1 MTIEEFRKDF
11 PLTYKVLDDYGKQV
25 VKEIKANLDN
35 TGSNATGT
43 LKKSIQYDIIISSVG
58 PIVEFYM
65 ADYGKWV
72 DEGRKPGGKMPPLK
86 KILEWTSVRGIDSKY
101 AFPIARK
108 IAEDGIRPTNFFS
121 IPTSQTE
128 FEQKKMNAKLEKA
141 MSKDIEN
148 NLAKDFE

>member
-1 MTIEEFRKDF
+1 MTEEEFKKDF
-11 PLTYKVLDDYGKQV
+11 PLTYKVLDDYGKSV
-25 VKEIKANLDN
+25 VKEIKQNLDN
-35 TGSNATGT
+35 THSNATGT
-43 LKKSIQYDIIISSVG
+43 LKKSITYNIVFTG
-58 PIVEFYM
+58 MLMTVEFYM

-101 AFPIARK
+101 VWPIAKK

-128 FEQKKMNAKLEKA
+128 FEAKKMQSKLEKA
-141 MSKDIEN
+141 MAKDIEN
-148 NLAKDFE
+148 NLTKDFE